1 MASKI
6 ELRKDEAIGQAGALA
21 RRSVAGKGGE
31 AAERFLRQF
40 YAAVAPEDVADLSPE
55 DLAGSALA
63 LWRFGQ
69 SRPPQTPKVRA
80 YNPRVADH
88 GWTCGHTVVE
98 IVNDDMPFLVD
109 SVTGWLT
116 QKAIGLHQ
124 LIHPV
129 IRVKRDAKGDLAE
142 LLPVESG
149 DGQAESV
156 MHLQIDSQSG
166 TADLAAIEA
175 GLKAALADVRAAV
188 EDWPA
193 MRARAAAILEELARA
208 PGVPEEELAEARGFL
223 GWLDANHFT
232 YLGYREYAFGG
243 DAAEPG
249 LGRVVEG
256 SGLGVLREPDTAI
269 FHPTT
274 EAAALPPDMR
284 ALVRAPNVLMIA
296 KANKRSTVHRPVHFD
311 TVGIKKYDAK
321 GRVVGEYRF
330 IGLFTSDIYNLS
342 PRLIPLLRRKVAH
355 VMARS
360 KLAPASHDG
369 KALLHILETF
379 PRDELFQIAEE
390 DLAEISLGILH
401 LQDRARVALF
411 IRRDPFERFLSCLV
425 FAPRD
430 RFDTDLRLKFQDILC
445 RELQGTVSA
454 FYTQIG
460 DSPLARLHVI
470 VKTKPGA
477 VPDYDRREIE
487 AKLARAMRAWRDDLR
502 AALVAAHGEDAGLD
516 LLKRYGDA
524 FPSAY
529 RETVP
534 ANHAVADIA
543 KIEASRAGGPLGLNL
558 YRPLGAPDDSVRFKI
573 YNASDAVP
581 LSDVLPMLENMGFRV
596 IDEQPYRI
604 ELTSDHDSVWI
615 HDFGMETRAGAAVD
629 LDGVKP
635 LLEAAFARL
644 WAGEMEN
651 DGFNKLALLGGLG
664 WREITMLRAIA
675 KYLRQAGIPFSQAYM
690 ETTFA
695 NNPAFAR
702 LLADLFAARFDP
714 QRRQGA
720 EAREVSLKV
729 AYEEALDKVASLDED
744 RILRRFLNVA
754 LSMLRTNFYQAD
766 AAGAPKLY
774 LSFKLDS
781 RAVDDL
787 PLPRPFY
794 EVFVYSPRMEGIHL
808 RGGKVA
814 RGGIRWSDRR
824 EDFRTEILGLM
835 KAQMVKNAVIVPV
848 GAKGGFVLKQLLAGA
863 GRDETMA
870 EGIACYRLLM
880 QGLLDITDN
889 RVGVGIV
896 PPKDVIR
903 HDDDD
908 PYLVVAADKGTA
920 TFSDIANG
928 IARDYGFWLDDA
940 FASGGSAGYDHKKM
954 GITARGAWES
964 VKRHFREIGVDT
976 QSQDFTVIGVGDMS
990 GDVFGNGMLLS
1001 PHIKLLAAF
1010 NHLHIFIDPSPDPA
1024 ASLEERKRL
1033 FALPRS
1039 SWSDYDAALI
1049 SKGGGVF
1056 DRKAKSIKLT
1066 PEIQDL
1072 FGIKQETLAPNDLIR
1087 TLLKAEVDLLF
1098 FGGIGTFIKAA
1109 TESHAEAGDR
1119 ANDALRIDGSDVRA
1133 KVIGEG
1139 ANLGMTQLGRVEYAK
1154 TGGRLNTDAVDNSAG
1169 VDASDHE
1176 VNIKILTGTVVAEG
1190 DITLKQRDVLLAEMT
1205 DELAGLI
1212 LRDNYLQ
1219 TQAITVMEAQG
1230 GAILDSQVR
1239 LIQDLEKAG
1248 KLNREVEKLP
1258 NDATLAALAALSQGL
1273 TRPELAVLLA
1283 YGKMTLYETLLA
1295 SDLPDEAF
1303 LGEDLHRYFPTALRE
1318 RFPQAIDKHRL
1329 RREIIATVA
1338 TNSMVNRVG
1347 PTFVNDLRARTGCAE
1362 GDIARAYTVT
1372 RDAFAL
1378 REFWAGVEA
1387 LDAKAPAGLQTAM
1400 ILESARLVERVTLW
1414 FAQNRSHP
1422 IDVAATMRSFAPA
1435 VAALKAALPDAL
1447 PAAARER
1454 HDAAVAAYIQ
1464 DGAPADLAVAAA
1476 MLPALAGAA
1485 DIVKLAGDD
1494 AAKVASAA
1502 MVYYAAGDRLSL
1514 DWLRASA
1521 RAIAATTSWQKQAV
1535 AAIVDELFAFQAEL
1549 AARILAGGQTPD
1561 AWLAAR
1567 GPVFLRAQQVL
1578 GEMQGAGAAA
1588 GGPRKDGAPAPA
1600 GVDLAMLAVA
1610 NRQLR
1615 ALIAA

>member
-6 ELRKDEAIGQAGALA
+6 DQRKDEAVGQAGALA
-21 RRSVAGKGGE
+21 LRTVPGKGGE

-40 YAAVAPEDVADLSPE
+40 YAAVAPEDVADMSPE
-55 DLAGSALA
+55 SLTGSALA
-63 LWRFGQ
+63 LWRLAQ
-69 SRPPQTPKVRA
+69 SRPAKQAKVRV
-80 YNPRVADH
+80 YNPRLADH

-109 SVTGWLT
+109 SVAGWIS
-116 QKAIGLHQ
+116 QKGLGLHQ
-124 LIHPV
+124 VIHPI
-129 IRVKRDAKGDLAE
+129 IRVKRDGKGELTE
-142 LLPVESG
+142 LLASDSQ
-149 DGQAESV
+149 DGQPESI
-156 MHLQIDSQSG
+156 MHLEIDSQG
-166 TADLAAIEA
+166 GAAELAEIEA
-175 GLKAALADVRAAV
+175 SLQAALADVRAAV

-193 MRARAAAILEELARA
+193 MRVRAAAILDGLDNA
-208 PGVPEEELAEARGFL
+208 PGVPEDELAEARAFL

-243 DAAEPG
+243 DVAEPG

-256 SGLGVLREPDTAI
+256 SGLGVLRDHDAAI

-311 TVGIKKYDAK
+311 TIGIKRYDAK
-321 GRVVGEYRF
+321 GKVVGEYRF
-330 IGLFTSDIYNLS
+330 VGLFTSDIYNLS
-342 PRLIPLLRRKVAH
+342 PRLIPLLRRKVAN
-355 VMARS
+355 VMSRS

-369 KALLHILETF
+369 KALQHILETF
-379 PRDELFQIAEE
+379 PRDELFQIGEE
-390 DLAEISLGILH
+390 DLTEISLGILR

-411 IRRDPFERFLSCLV
+411 VRRDPFERFLSCLV

-445 RELQGTVSA
+445 RELHGTVSA

-470 VKTKPGA
+470 VKTRPGA
-477 VPDYDRREIE
+477 VPDYDRADIE

-502 AALVAAHGEDAGLD
+502 VALVAERGEDAGLE
-516 LLKRYGDA
+516 LLKVYGDA

-529 RETVP
+529 RESIP
-534 ANHAVADIA
+534 ASHAVADIA
-543 KIEASRAGGPLGLNL
+543 KVEAARASKTLGLNL
-558 YRPLGAPDDSVRFKI
+558 YRPIAAADDMVRFKI
-573 YNASDAVP
+573 YNAGDAVP
-581 LSDVLPMLENMGFRV
+581 LSDVLPMLENMGFKV
-596 IDEQPYRI
+596 IDEQPYRV
-604 ELTSDHDSVWI
+604 ELTGDADSVWI
-615 HDFGMETRAGAAVD
+615 HDFGMQARAGANVH
-629 LDGVKP
+629 LDALKP
-635 LLEAAFARL
+635 LFEAAFARL
-644 WAGEMEN
+644 WAGDMED
-651 DGFNKLALLGGLG
+651 DGFNKLILLAGLG
-664 WREITMLRAIA
+664 WRDVTVVRAVA
-675 KYLRQAGIPFSQAYM
+675 KYLRQAGMPFSQSYM

-695 NNPAFAR
+695 SNPAFAR

-714 QRRQGA
+714 KDRQHA
-720 EAREVSLKV
+720 ESCEVALKV

-744 RILRRFLNVA
+744 RILCRFLNAV

-766 AAGAPKLY
+766 SAGAPKSY

-781 RAVDDL
+781 RTVDDL
-787 PLPRPFY
+787 PLPRPLF

-824 EDFRTEILGLM
+824 EDFRTEIRSLM

-848 GAKGGFVLKQLLAGA
+848 GAKGGFVLKKLPAGA
-863 GRDETMA
+863 SREETMA
-870 EGIACYRLLM
+870 EGIACYTLLM
-880 QGLLDITDN
+880 KGLLDITDN
-889 RVGVGIV
+889 RVGSGIV

-903 HDDDD
+903 QDDDD

-920 TFSDIANG
+920 TFSDLANG

-940 FASGGSAGYDHKKM
+940 FASGGSVGYDHKKM

-976 QSQDFTVIGVGDMS
+976 QSQDFTVVGVGDMS
-990 GDVFGNGMLLS
+990 GDVFGNGMMLS

-1010 NHLHIFIDPSPDPA
+1010 NHLHIFIDPTPDSA
-1024 ASLEERKRL
+1024 ASLAERQRL
-1033 FALPRS
+1033 FAMPRS
-1039 SWSDYDAALI
+1039 SWSDYDAKLI
-1049 SKGGGVF
+1049 SAGGGVF
-1056 DRKAKSIKLT
+1056 DRKAKSLKLT
-1066 PEIQDL
+1066 PEIQAL
-1072 FGIKQETLAPNDLIR
+1072 FDIKQDALAPNDLIR
-1087 TLLKAEVDLLF
+1087 ILLKAPVDLLF
-1098 FGGIGTFIKAA
+1098 FGGIGTYVKAA
-1109 TESHAEAGDR
+1109 REAQAEAGDR
-1119 ANDALRIDGSDVRA
+1119 ANDALRIDGFEVRA

-1139 ANLGMTQLGRVEYAK
+1139 ANLGMTQLGRIEYAK

-1176 VNIKILTGTVVAEG
+1176 VNIKILTGAVVAEG
-1190 DITLKQRDVLLAEMT
+1190 DITLKQRDSLLVEMT

-1230 GAILDSQVR
+1230 AAVLDSQVR
-1239 LIQDLEKAG
+1239 LIRDLEKVG
-1248 KLNREVEKLP
+1248 KLNRDVEKLP
-1258 NDATLAALAALSQGL
+1258 NDAALAALAASAKGL
-1273 TRPELAVLLA
+1273 TRPELSVLLA

-1318 RFPQAIDKHRL
+1318 RFPAAVDKHRL
-1329 RREIIATVA
+1329 RREIIATAA

-1347 PTFVNDLRARTGCAE
+1347 PTFVNDLRTRTGCAE

-1372 RDAFAL
+1372 RDAFVL
-1378 REFWAGVEA
+1378 RDLWAAIEA
-1387 LDAKAPAGLQTAM
+1387 LDAKVPASLQTAM
-1400 ILESARLVERVTLW
+1400 ILESGKLVERATLW
-1414 FAQNRSHP
+1414 FLQNRSHP
-1422 IDVAATMRSFAPA
+1422 IDVADAMVGTEPA
-1435 VAALKAALPDAL
+1435 IAALKTALPDAL
-1447 PAAARER
+1447 PPAARA
-1454 HDAAVAAYIQ
+1454 HFDAAVAAYAK
-1464 DGAPADLAVAAA
+1464 DGAPVDLANEAAK
-1476 MLPALAGAA
+1476 LPALAGATEIVRLA
-1485 DIVKLAGDD
+1485 DGD
-1494 AAKVASAA
+1494 ATKVAKAA
-1502 MVYYAAGDRLSL
+1502 VVYYAVGDRLSL

-1521 RAIAATTSWQKQAV
+1521 QAIVASTSWQKQAV
-1535 AAIVDELFAFQAEL
+1535 AAIADELFAFQAEL
-1549 AARILAGGQTPD
+1549 AARVMASGQDAD

-1567 GPVFLRAQQVL
+1567 GPAFLRAQQIL
-1578 GEMQGAGAAA
+1578 AEMQTSGGA
-1588 GGPRKDGAPAPA
+1588 
-1600 GVDLAMLAVA
+1600 DLAMLAVA

-1615 ALIAA
+1615 ALITA

>member
-6 ELRKDEAIGQAGALA
+6 EQRKDEAIGQAGALA

-40 YAAVAPEDVADLSPE
+40 YAAVAPEDIADLSPE
-55 DLAGSALA
+55 ALTGSALA
-63 LWRFGQ
+63 LWRFAQ
-69 SRPPQTPKVRA
+69 NRPTKTPKVRA

-88 GWTCGHTVVE
+88 GWSCGHTVVE

-124 LIHPV
+124 LIHPI
-129 IRVKRDAKGDLAE
+129 IRVARDAKGELTE
-142 LLPVESG
+142 LLPTESAE
-149 DGQAESV
+149 GQAESV
-156 MHLQIDSQSG
+156 MHLQIDSQG
-166 TADLAAIEA
+166 GAADLAAIET

-193 MRARAAAILEELARA
+193 MRARAAAILAELERA
-208 PGVPEEELAEARGFL
+208 PGVPDDELAEARAFL

-256 SGLGVLREPDTAI
+256 SGLGVLRDPDAAI

-311 TVGIKKYDAK
+311 TVGIKKYDAQ

-330 IGLFTSDIYNLS
+330 VGLFTSDIYNLS

-360 KLAPASHDG
+360 KLAPTSHDG

-379 PRDELFQIAEE
+379 PRDELFQIGEE

-487 AKLARAMRAWRDDLR
+487 AKLAQAMRAWRDDLR

-529 RETVP
+529 RETMP
-534 ANHAVADIA
+534 ATHAVADIA
-543 KIEASRAGGPLGLNL
+543 KIEAARAGGPLGLNL
-558 YRPLGAPDDSVRFKI
+558 YRPLGAPDDVVRFKI
-573 YNASDAVP
+573 YNAADAVP
-581 LSDVLPMLENMGFRV
+581 LSDVLPMLENMGFKV

-615 HDFGMETRAGAAVD
+615 HDFGMQTRGGAPVD
-629 LDGVKP
+629 LDALKP

-644 WAGEMEN
+644 WAGEMED
-651 DGFNKLALLGGLG
+651 DGFNKLALLGGLA
-664 WREITMLRAIA
+664 WREITMLRAVA

-690 ETTFA
+690 EATFA
-695 NNPAFAR
+695 GNPAFAR

-714 QRRQGA
+714 RKRQGA

-744 RILRRFLNVA
+744 RILRRFLNVV

-766 AAGAPKLY
+766 AAGAPKPY

-781 RAVDDL
+781 RSLDDL
-787 PLPRPFY
+787 PLPRPLF

-848 GAKGGFVLKQLLAGA
+848 GAKGGFVLKRLPAGA
-863 GRDETMA
+863 SRDETMA

-889 RVGVGIV
+889 RVGTGIV

-976 QSQDFTVIGVGDMS
+976 QSQDFTVVGVGDMS

-1024 ASLEERKRL
+1024 ASLAERQRL

-1049 SKGGGVF
+1049 SRGGGVF

-1066 PEIQDL
+1066 PEIQAL
-1072 FGIKQETLAPNDLIR
+1072 FGIKQDALPPNDLIR
-1087 TLLKAEVDLLF
+1087 ALLKAEVDLLF
-1098 FGGIGTFIKAA
+1098 FGGIGTFIKAT
-1109 TESHAEAGDR
+1109 TETHAEAGDR
-1119 ANDALRIDGSDVRA
+1119 ANDALRLDGPEVRA

-1154 TGGRLNTDAVDNSAG
+1154 LGGPRPAAEPNAPTGLGGRLNTDAVDNSAG

-1176 VNIKILTGTVVAEG
+1176 VNIKILTGAVVAEG
-1190 DITLKQRDVLLAEMT
+1190 DMTLKQRDVLLAEMT

-1219 TQAITVMEAQG
+1219 TQAISVMEAQG
-1230 GAILDSQVR
+1230 GTILDSQVR

-1258 NDATLAALAALSQGL
+1258 NDAALAALAAAGKGL

-1283 YGKMTLYETLLA
+1283 YGKMTLYETLLD

-1303 LGEDLHRYFPTALRE
+1303 LGEDLHRYFPTALRD

-1347 PTFVNDLRARTGCAE
+1347 PTFVNDLRVRTGCAE

-1378 REFWAGVEA
+1378 RELWAGVEA
-1387 LDAKAPAGLQTAM
+1387 LDAKAPASLQTAM

-1422 IDVAATMRSFAPA
+1422 IDVAATMGGLAPA
-1435 VAALKAALPDAL
+1435 VAALKAALPEVL
-1447 PAAARER
+1447 PRAARER
-1454 HDAAVAAYIQ
+1454 HAAAVAAYVK
-1464 DGAPADLAVAAA
+1464 DGAPAELAAAAA
-1476 MLPALAGAA
+1476 MLPALAGAP
-1485 DIVKLAGDD
+1485 DIVKLAGED
-1494 AAKVASAA
+1494 AAKVAAAA
-1502 MVYYAAGDRLSL
+1502 MVYYAAGDRLAL

-1521 RAIAATTSWQKQAV
+1521 RAIVATTPWQKQAV

-1549 AARILAGGQTPD
+1549 AARILSGGQAPD

-1567 GPVFLRAQQVL
+1567 GPVFVRAQQVL
-1578 GEMQGAGAAA
+1578 QEMQAAGA
-1588 GGPRKDGAPAPA
+1588 
-1600 GVDLAMLAVA
+1600 VDLAMLAVA